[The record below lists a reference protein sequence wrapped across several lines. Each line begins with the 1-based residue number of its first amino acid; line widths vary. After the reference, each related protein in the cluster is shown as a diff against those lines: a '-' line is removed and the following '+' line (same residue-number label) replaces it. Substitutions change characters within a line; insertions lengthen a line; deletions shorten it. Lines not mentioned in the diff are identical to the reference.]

1 MAHLLEARDLV
12 KVFPGIRAVD
22 GISFSVGLLI
32 AARLRAEELADGV
45 LNILSWPM
53 LLLSGVW
60 FSMEGTNPTARFVSS
75 LLPLT
80 HLVDAARAVMVYG
93 AGVARVLPEIVLL
106 GGMGL
111 VLLLIAARIFRW
123 D

>member
-22 GISFSVGLLI
+22 GISFSVGLVI
-32 AARLRAEELADGV
+32 
-45 LNILSWPM
+45 
-53 LLLSGVW
+53 
-60 FSMEGTNPTARFVSS
+60 
-75 LLPLT
+75 
-80 HLVDAARAVMVYG
+80 AARAVMVDG